1 MNDVINRANLPSVL
15 NGVTMSE
22 CDKVIEPFL
31 EERSCD
37 EVWHTVR
44 ALRDFYDWVM
54 SENAIEPCKD
64 AVSRQWLLNE
74 LEEMNVANFYEANF
88 HSNEMYGQMKRMLRD
103 APSVTVEP
111 KHGEWI
117 YVTVEEWMKTGR
129 DYGHHCSECDEVNET
144 GKSNYCPAC
153 GAKMADKDIN
163 VSNKL
168 PMSAKHEAE

>member
-54 SENAIEPCKD
+54 SENAVEPCKD
-64 AVSRQWLLNE
+64 AVSREWLLNE
-74 LEEMNVANFYEANF
+74 LEEMNVANFYELNE
-88 HSNEMYGQMKRMLRD
+88 HSAEAYHDIKNAVNAMPSIDLVLCRECKRFFFTGECTLYGRGRKPD
-103 APSVTVEP
+103 DYCS
-111 KHGEWI
+111 KGER
-117 YVTVEEWMKTGR
+117 V
-129 DYGHHCSECDEVNET
+129 SED
-144 GKSNYCPAC
+144 
-153 GAKMADKDIN
+153 D
-163 VSNKL
+163 
-168 PMSAKHEAE
+168 

>member
-54 SENAIEPCKD
+54 SENAVEPCKD
-64 AVSRQWLLNE
+64 AVSREWMLNE

-88 HSNEMYGQMKRMLRD
+88 HSNEMYGQMKRMIKA

-111 KHGEWI
+111 KYGEWI
-117 YVTVEEWMKTGR
+117 EKESNHVEKIYV
-129 DYGHHCSECDEVNET
+129 CSNCNNYEAWGEPE
-144 GKSNYCPAC
+144 KSPYCPNC
-153 GAKMADKDIN
+153 GAKMTDKDIN